1 MQLLLNKMRL
11 MNKKPQQ
18 YHPKSQKFF
27 PHPPSLR
34 FSETSHKQFEIDKS
48 NEYLYGRIST
58 AKGSYTADKQ
68 LQSYERSK
76 YYESQI
82 LKNSKYANPFLN
94 YVTPHTYEKKLYKYI
109 LSENKRKQEEA
120 EDNRYKRYNTSYNE
134 RGYSASSNN
143 RSKSKGKECSKSSF
157 NERAFSALS
166 RNSNKTITI
175 ERSVI
180 SARSRE
186 QGSAKE
192 RINSAYT
199 NKRQHTQGYEDV
211 HYDEKDEFDIKE
223 DNDNVV
229 HAKTNKQE
237 AEYENNFYEDNEEV
251 VDDAKMD
258 EDNNTKS
265 NNNNHYKNATTTET
279 YGQIATTS

>member
-82 LKNSKYANPFLN
+82 LKNSKYSNPFLN

-120 EDNRYKRYNTSYNE
+120 EDNIYTRYNTSYNE

-143 RSKSKGKECSKSSF
+143 RSKSKGKEASKSSF
-157 NERAFSALS
+157 NERALSALS

-180 SARSRE
+180 SAKSRE

-192 RINSAYT
+192 RVSSAYT
-199 NKRQHTQGYEDV
+199 NKQRIQGYDGMNC
-211 HYDEKDEFDIKE
+211 DEQDEFDMKE
-223 DNDNVV
+223 DNDNNNDNARV
-229 HAKTNKQE
+229 KQE
-237 AEYENNFYEDNEEV
+237 KQVSEYEDNFYEDNDEI
-251 VDDAKMD
+251 VDNAKMD
-258 EDNNTKS
+258 EDYKIKS
-265 NNNNHYKNATTTET
+265 NHYKNATTSET

>member
-1 MQLLLNKMRL
+1 M
-11 MNKKPQQ
+11 
-18 YHPKSQKFF
+18 
-27 PHPPSLR
+27 
-34 FSETSHKQFEIDKS
+34 
-48 NEYLYGRIST
+48 
-58 AKGSYTADKQ
+58 
-68 LQSYERSK
+68 
-76 YYESQI
+76 
-82 LKNSKYANPFLN
+82 
-94 YVTPHTYEKKLYKYI
+94 
-109 LSENKRKQEEA
+109 
-120 EDNRYKRYNTSYNE
+120 
-134 RGYSASSNN
+134 
-143 RSKSKGKECSKSSF
+143 
-157 NERAFSALS
+157 S

-229 HAKTNKQE
+229 HAKINKQE
-237 AEYENNFYEDNEEV
+237 AEYENDFYEDNEEV